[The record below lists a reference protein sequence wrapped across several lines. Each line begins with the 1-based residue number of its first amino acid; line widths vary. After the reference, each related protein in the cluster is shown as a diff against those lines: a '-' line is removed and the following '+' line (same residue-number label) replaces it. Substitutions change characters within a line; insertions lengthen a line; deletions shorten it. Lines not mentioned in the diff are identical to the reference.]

1 MTTAPASEDGHGLA
15 GRGGDPASRAWTTV
29 GMFWLCMTVAS
40 LDRQVIAIAARAI
53 QADLHLSDT
62 QLGFIQGP
70 AFAFCA
76 AATGLPIGWLLDR
89 RNRVSVAAACFAI
102 WSATTSLMA
111 FAGSF
116 ATLAV
121 ARGGGA
127 VGEAG
132 LAPAALSIFPDRFPV
147 RQIPRAS
154 ALFLTAPFVGAG
166 LGLFV
171 GGMLLD
177 DFTTALPGLPA
188 FLRGFFPWQL
198 VFLTVGC
205 PGVVLAIV
213 LKLVVRDPPRREH
226 AALALDAAPRAAGGS
241 GTAGLLA
248 LYILGMTM
256 LVLILFV
263 QLAWLPM
270 RLQRS
275 FAISASA
282 AGLVI
287 GPSYIVAGLLGA
299 ALSGWLASAVAGE
312 RVLPRVIDIILVA
325 SALLAGPFLF
335 AVLSSDA
342 RLASWGFFAGALL
355 LCTALTLAATPVQL
369 LVPASGRARTLALST
384 VSFNVVGAGIGPLLP
399 GLISDRLAAGTT
411 NAIGAGMGIVTAG
424 AAAVAVIAFVGV
436 RLAIRRRPPIMRV

>member
-1 MTTAPASEDGHGLA
+1 MTFTPSSRNAPVSAPVEPSE
-15 GRGGDPASRAWTTV
+15 SRAAWVTV
-29 GMFWLCMTVAS
+29 GVFWLCMTVAS
-40 LDRQVIAIAARAI
+40 LDRQIIAIAAHAI

-89 RNRVSVAAACFAI
+89 RNRVTVAAACFAI
-102 WSATTSLMA
+102 WSATTSMIG
-111 FAGSF
+111 FANSF
-116 ATLAV
+116 ATLAI

-132 LAPAALSIFPDRFPV
+132 LAPAALSIFPDRFAV
-147 RQIPRAS
+147 RHIPRAS

-171 GGMLLD
+171 GGVLLD
-177 DFTTALPGLPA
+177 SFTRALPGLPA
-188 FLRGFFPWQL
+188 FWRGFYPWQL

-205 PGVVLAIV
+205 PGVALAIV

-226 AALALDAAPRAAGGS
+226 AALALDASPENGG

-248 LYILGMTM
+248 LYILGMTA
-256 LVLILFV
+256 LVLLLFV

-270 RLQRS
+270 RFERS
-275 FAISASA
+275 FAITASA
-282 AGLVI
+282 AGLII

-299 ALSGWLASAVAGE
+299 ALSGWLASAVAGA
-312 RVLPRVIDIILVA
+312 RVLVRVIDIILVA
-325 SALLAGPFLF
+325 SALLAGPFLL
-335 AVLSSDA
+335 AALSGDT

-355 LCTALTLAATPVQL
+355 LCTALTLAATPIQL
-369 LVPASGRARTLALST
+369 LVAASGRARVLALST
-384 VSFNVVGAGIGPLLP
+384 VSFNVVGAGVGPLLP
-399 GLISDRLAAGTT
+399 GMISDRIATNTT
-411 NAIGAGMGIVTAG
+411 NAIGVGMGIVTAA
-424 AAAVAVIAFVGV
+424 AAAVAIIAFAGV
-436 RLAIRRRPPIMRV
+436 RLAIRRRPPMILA